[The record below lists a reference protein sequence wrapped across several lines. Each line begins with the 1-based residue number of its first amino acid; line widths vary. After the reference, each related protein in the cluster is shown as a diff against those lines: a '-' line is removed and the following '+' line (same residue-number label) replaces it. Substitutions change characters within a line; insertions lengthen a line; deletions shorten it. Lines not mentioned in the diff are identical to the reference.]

1 VVDAFSI
8 QKGTNFVLDCWLSRK
23 DLPVLHLY
31 MDENL
36 YNSAFQRRYGAYV
49 DRSRN
54 VVVHKGKLG
63 SLAFG
68 KLIAESAFF
77 MCSSLQEGYGHY
89 INQARSALGFIV
101 TTDAAPMNE
110 LITPDSGALIRS
122 DTIAHKQQ
130 FLGGTSDAMYAL
142 RGVPGFV
149 AKFNGKDV
157 CAAVEKV
164 VKETTPRERERRAQ
178 RALQQYYFDTV
189 FFAQKMQE
197 IRDAARVKSHGNFR
211 REGAAPV
218 SLRSVPAE
226 TTAAAAEKETTE
238 EEEEEEEGDDNL
250 ETNRPRH

>member
-1 VVDAFSI
+1 MDACSI

-31 MDENL
+31 MDDNL

-54 VVVHKGKLG
+54 VVVHKGKLD

-164 VKETTPRERERRAQ
+164 VQETTPQERERRAQ

-211 REGAAPV
+211 REGAAAPV
-218 SLRSVPAE
+218 SLRSK
-226 TTAAAAEKETTE
+226 TTAAAAEAETTE
-238 EEEEEEEGDDNL
+238 EEEEEEEEDGNDV
-250 ETNRPRH
+250 ETDRPRR